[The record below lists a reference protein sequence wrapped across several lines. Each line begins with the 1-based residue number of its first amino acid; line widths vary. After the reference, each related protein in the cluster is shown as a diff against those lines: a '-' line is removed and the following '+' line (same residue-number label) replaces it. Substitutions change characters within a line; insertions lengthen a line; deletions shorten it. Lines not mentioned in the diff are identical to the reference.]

1 MYNDDIDYARGRLVD
16 TIIRDGDEP
25 IMITALNYDEGDIW
39 AQGYYL
45 KDNEELTIPLHKL
58 NLESCPLGYVN
69 SQGNAVYCMRKP
81 MRHDWRQGIRSANLE
96 WKGSVQFRELPLKDL
111 RNTIVGDYPDLKEV
125 RRRLKLVRTSKVAF
139 SRDFALGEDQA
150 IYYKEMKVGSYEVAI
165 NLYERFKYLIEYV
178 TEVCDAQ
185 NC

>member
-1 MYNDDIDYARGRLVD
+1 
-16 TIIRDGDEP
+16 
-25 IMITALNYDEGDIW
+25 
-39 AQGYYL
+39 
-45 KDNEELTIPLHKL
+45 
-58 NLESCPLGYVN
+58 
-69 SQGNAVYCMRKP
+69 

-185 NC
+185 DC

>member
-1 MYNDDIDYARGRLVD
+1 
-16 TIIRDGDEP
+16 
-25 IMITALNYDEGDIW
+25 
-39 AQGYYL
+39 
-45 KDNEELTIPLHKL
+45 
-58 NLESCPLGYVN
+58 
-69 SQGNAVYCMRKP
+69 